1 MLQPQPVGSIPDD
14 TLNAAKAAIP
24 GGNTCIKLRD
34 RLGTIFHDSLF
45 EPLFSKRDASHV
57 TRWQDDLALRDL
69 LPKRH
74 FVDGSYMGSQI
85 ALESRKRHNIE
96 LVGPAK
102 QNWHRHQVE
111 SGYDL
116 SAFKIDWNG
125 HFAIC
130 PQAKR
135 VRDGGRHK
143 PSWSVINSYK
153 VLPDRLR
160 QMQCQPSVYEE
171 RHEEFPQAGTTPHH
185 ANSVSHHEGRSD
197 AGVVPAGTRSRGR
210 DNRGRKLLR
219 FRKQRSCADAIEGCF
234 AASNIAIRTGCW
246 KAISAAASTTL
257 VMRG

>member
-57 TRWQDDLALRDL
+57 ARCQDDLALRDL
-69 LPKRH
+69 LPKRQ
-74 FVDGSYMGSQI
+74 FVDVSYMGSQI

-111 SGYDL
+111 SRYDL
-116 SAFKIDWNG
+116 SLFKIDRNG

-130 PQAKR
+130 PQGKKSTGWWAVTSHTGRLSIHTKFSRTDCAKC
-135 VRDGGRHK
+135 
-143 PSWSVINSYK
+143 SVNHLCTKNGAKNS
-153 VLPDRLR
+153 
-160 QMQCQPSVYEE
+160 
-171 RHEEFPQAGTTPHH
+171 
-185 ANSVSHHEGRSD
+185 
-197 AGVVPAGTRSRGR
+197 
-210 DNRGRKLLR
+210 RKLALLP
-219 FRKQRSCADAIEGCF
+219 RKEHEWL
-234 AASNIAIRTGCW
+234 AA
-246 KAISAAASTTL
+246 
-257 VMRG
+257 